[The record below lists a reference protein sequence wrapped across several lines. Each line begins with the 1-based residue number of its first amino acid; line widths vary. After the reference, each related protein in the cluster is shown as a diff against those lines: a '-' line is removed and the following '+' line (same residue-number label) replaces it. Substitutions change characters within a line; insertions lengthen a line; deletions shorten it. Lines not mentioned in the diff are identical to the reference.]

1 MKEKNLIAMAKESH
15 SAHSSIIEL
24 LCQGGVLTAN
34 QCSRRDKNIE
44 IQPLLSDGSSR
55 RFFRVF
61 FNGNPLC
68 LAVFPGENDEI
79 GRAESRAAAAVGN
92 HLTHVN
98 VPVPAVMA
106 FEPERGLILFEDL
119 GDVRLHDNLRR
130 NQAQAQEFYP
140 HVMKILAS
148 MQVSGAQGFDQSWC
162 YDSPFYDQQVMLERE
177 SGYFYRA
184 FWQDTLFGQKIE
196 GLDEE
201 FGAFAELTAQYFEP
215 LFLHRDFQSRNIMI
229 KDGKIRIIDFQAG
242 RLGPPGYDVASLLID
257 PYASLSDT
265 RQDELFEIY
274 LDEIKAISSL
284 DGDTI
289 RNSYPYLAIQ
299 RNLQI
304 IGAFAFLSGR
314 KRKVFFLPF
323 ILPSLISLHNRLA
336 APMFDSFPL
345 LRKTVS
351 EGLQRYRSHIKG

>member
-1 MKEKNLIAMAKESH
+1 MVRDSQNTYA
-15 SAHSSIIEL
+15 SIVEL

-34 QCSRRDKNIE
+34 QCLRSAETIE

-55 RFFRVF
+55 RCFRVF

-68 LAVFPGENDEI
+68 LAIFPGENDEN
-79 GRAESRAAAAVGN
+79 GRAESRAAAAVGVHLN
-92 HLTHVN
+92 HVG

-130 NQAQAQEFYP
+130 NQEQAREFYP
-140 HVMKILAS
+140 QIMKILAS
-148 MQVSGAQGFDQSWC
+148 MQVTGAKGFDQSWC

-184 FWQDTLFGQKIE
+184 FWQDTLFGQEIE
-196 GLDEE
+196 GLNEE
-201 FGAFAELTAQYFEP
+201 FAEFAELTAQFFEP

-257 PYASLSDT
+257 PYASLSDS

-274 LDEIKAISSL
+274 LDEIEAISSL
-284 DGDTI
+284 GSDKI

-336 APMFDSFPL
+336 APLFESFPL

-351 EGLQRYRSHIKG
+351 EALLKYRSHIKG